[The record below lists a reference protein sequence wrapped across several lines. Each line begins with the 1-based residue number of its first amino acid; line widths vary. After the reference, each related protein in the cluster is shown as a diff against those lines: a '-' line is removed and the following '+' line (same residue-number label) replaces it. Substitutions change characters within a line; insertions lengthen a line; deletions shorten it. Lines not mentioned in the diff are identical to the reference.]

1 MKNEQ
6 AASGKW
12 LEHLFQDSRYGL
24 RQLRKNPGFATVA
37 ILTLALGIGANTA
50 IFTLVY
56 AVLFK
61 SLPVAH
67 PEQLYSFGENP
78 NVSDLTGIQ
87 DDFSVYSYP
96 LYRELRD
103 HTAEFPELAA
113 FGSRLINLSVR
124 RSGMNT
130 SPRTSA

>member
-1 MKNEQ
+1 MRNER
-6 AASGKW
+6 AASGRW
-12 LEHLFQDSRYGL
+12 LEYLLHGSRYGL
-24 RQLRKNPGFATVA
+24 RQLRNNPGFAAVA
-37 ILTLALGIGANTA
+37 ILTLGLCIVANTA

-113 FGSRLINLSVR
+113 FGPPLIIFTVR
-124 RSGMNT
+124 RRGMNT
-130 SPRTSA
+130 C